1 MSLNRDALFQTTEA
15 LRKRVEA
22 LETSNAAL
30 HVALLRA
37 NEEIALL
44 AKRVKYSEN
53 FLKPRHWGEPFT
65 PPE

>member
-22 LETSNAAL
+22 LEVSNAAL

-44 AKRVKYSEN
+44 ASRVKYLEN
-53 FLKPRHWGEPFT
+53 LKPFSSKDPSTQPG
-65 PPE
+65 

>member
-22 LETSNAAL
+22 LEVSNVAL
-30 HVALLRA
+30 HSALLRA

-44 AKRVKYSEN
+44 AARVKYLEN
-53 FLKPRHWGEPFT
+53 LKPLSSKDTSTQPG
-65 PPE
+65 